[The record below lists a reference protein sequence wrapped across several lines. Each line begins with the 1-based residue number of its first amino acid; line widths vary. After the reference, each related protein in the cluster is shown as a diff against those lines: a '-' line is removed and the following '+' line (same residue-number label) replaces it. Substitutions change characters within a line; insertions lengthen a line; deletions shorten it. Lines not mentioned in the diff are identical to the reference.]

1 MKREVLLLNSCEQI
15 LKIISWKKAVR
26 LFAFGEGDET
36 AHPIQKNT
44 HDKDGDW

>member
-15 LKIISWKKAVR
+15 FKNHIMEKRQLD
-26 LFAFGEGDET
+26 FAFGESDET